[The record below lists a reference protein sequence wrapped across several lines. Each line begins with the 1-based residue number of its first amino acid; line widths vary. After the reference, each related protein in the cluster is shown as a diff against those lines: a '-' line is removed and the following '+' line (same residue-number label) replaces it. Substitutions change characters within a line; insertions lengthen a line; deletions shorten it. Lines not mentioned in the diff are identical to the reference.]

1 MIKRKLITAGFVIA
15 MAAMVMSGCKSG
27 GTDIETTAAAAG
39 ESAGS
44 QECGTAS
51 GYTKSEEELTDEASL
66 ELGNYKGLTLTAV
79 KAGVTD
85 EDLEAE
91 LENLKTVRRKDVAEK
106 IKEARGQ
113 GDLSENAEYDAAKEE
128 QAEIEAR
135 IVQLEKMLRNA
146 EVIDEEEGAKDTI
159 SLGTTVTVLDVE
171 FDEEMEYTIVGS
183 AEADPMNGRISNESP
198 VGMALLGHK
207 KDDII
212 MIETPDGEV
221 EFKVLRFTK

>member
-1 MIKRKLITAGFVIA
+1 MTEKKV
-15 MAAMVMSGCKSG
+15 V
-27 GTDIETTAAAAG
+27 
-39 ESAGS
+39 
-44 QECGTAS
+44 
-51 GYTKSEEELTDEASL
+51 LTYD
-66 ELGNYKGLTLTAV
+66 GL
-79 KAGVTD
+79 KNM
-85 EDLEAE
+85 EAE

-207 KDDII
+207 KDDIT

>member
-1 MIKRKLITAGFVIA
+1 MTEKKV
-15 MAAMVMSGCKSG
+15 V
-27 GTDIETTAAAAG
+27 
-39 ESAGS
+39 
-44 QECGTAS
+44 
-51 GYTKSEEELTDEASL
+51 LTYD
-66 ELGNYKGLTLTAV
+66 GL
-79 KAGVTD
+79 KNM
-85 EDLEAE
+85 EAE

-171 FDEEMEYTIVGS
+171 LDEEMEYTIVGS

-198 VGMALLGHK
+198 DGMAHLGHK
-207 KDDII
+207 KDEIN